1 MAEIGGS
8 ETILVENGQIPQLA
22 EGLNRGRMDGEG
34 AKEWLEREKR
44 LRLQEAAWYMAACHD
59 LVRLKA
65 P

>member
-1 MAEIGGS
+1 MAEIGES

-22 EGLNRGRMDGEG
+22 EDLNSGKMDGEG
-34 AKEWLEREKR
+34 PKERLEREQR
-44 LRLQEAAWYMAACHD
+44 LRLQEAEWYMAACHE